1 MFSPPIFLCYYWLV
15 LVFLLN
21 FVALDVLS
29 AADEFVF
36 NQFTSTPSINVVAP
50 MFIGQV
56 VLATLFAACPEI
68 FECSPP
74 PLKKRPPI
82 GRERRSVR
90 SIMNELGEL
99 SRDPFRLRRPL
110 QTRPYW
116 SYRQRC
122 KTIRNCQWVL
132 HRQNHLLRRNHHMG
146 GLYSTMRP
154 TGAGVGL

>member
-68 FECSPP
+68 FECSPS

-82 GRERRSVR
+82 CRERRSVR
-90 SIMNELGEL
+90 SIMNELGESYVPRAYKMKEESFWILLTTIAPYLKNKSNPPL
-99 SRDPFRLRRPL
+99 SSTKTQEWSARPAPGWDFDG
-110 QTRPYW
+110 RP
-116 SYRQRC
+116 SR
-122 KTIRNCQWVL
+122 
-132 HRQNHLLRRNHHMG
+132 G
-146 GLYSTMRP
+146 S
-154 TGAGVGL
+154 

>member
-68 FECSPP
+68 FECSPS

-82 GRERRSVR
+82 CRERRSVR
-90 SIMNELGEL
+90 SIMNELGESYVPRAYRMKEESFWILLTTIAPYLKNKSNPPL
-99 SRDPFRLRRPL
+99 SSTKN
-110 QTRPYW
+110 TR
-116 SYRQRC
+116 
-122 KTIRNCQWVL
+122 
-132 HRQNHLLRRNHHMG
+132 ME
-146 GLYSTMRP
+146 RP

>member
-90 SIMNELGEL
+90 SIMNELGESRYTLGVCTDICSTRCDFRVL
-99 SRDPFRLRRPL
+99 SVKTHFI
-110 QTRPYW
+110 
-116 SYRQRC
+116 RC
-122 KTIRNCQWVL
+122 CHPPTETTSWE
-132 HRQNHLLRRNHHMG
+132 
-146 GLYSTMRP
+146 STNNIFS
-154 TGAGVGL
+154 L